1 MGHTHVPSVD
11 GDGVRGKP
19 LPVPSCSRV
28 PPTGLQALW
37 PEGQEAHAVLS
48 ESQAKPLCSNS
59 FGIQRTA
66 KYGAL
71 FGYHGNSLFMAAQ
84 ALVRPVSTE
93 GLPSRDQP
101 TATEDR
107 CVCVCVCACVC
118 GASLTHCSSALRRH
132 AHSFPRANQ
141 EEGQGKPFPVH
152 ACCQPSPR
160 CDAPPLRPLRSL
172 LHLTEVP
179 PSGSSGSYITRLTSP
194 ASQECNS
201 TPNHELHIL
210 PCDRGVSKR
219 ET

>member
-1 MGHTHVPSVD
+1 MGHTHVPSVH

-19 LPVPSCSRV
+19 LPVPSCCRV

-107 CVCVCVCACVC
+107 CVCVCVCVCVRVWCITYTLLFCPQEACTLISTSQP
-118 GASLTHCSSALRRH
+118 GG
-132 AHSFPRANQ
+132 RA
-141 EEGQGKPFPVH
+141 
-152 ACCQPSPR
+152 R
-160 CDAPPLRPLRSL
+160 
-172 LHLTEVP
+172 
-179 PSGSSGSYITRLTSP
+179 
-194 ASQECNS
+194 
-201 TPNHELHIL
+201 
-210 PCDRGVSKR
+210 
-219 ET
+219 